1 MRIRGLIHMIELDNK
16 IIGIKKYKKIEFFY
30 FQNSQMNVFKRY
42 LYVGN
47 WIDLEYDEEKT
58 TRRGPYLAYVISFVN
73 RLEAEGLYDHIVYYD
88 KKDITSSLYD
98 FLGSLDNT
106 MFLDLEMTMPP
117 YNFKGKGFRT
127 EVIQAGFIIFDK
139 NGEELMR
146 YRNFIE
152 PMITKTLSKRAEKF
166 LGITNEEFIE
176 NQIPYLTFYNDFKE
190 IIEKYNPAIVVYGKN
205 DILVLNDSYLLHN
218 VPSLKDKTRY
228 VNLCQL
234 IKSHYEL
241 RNDPGLFKLF
251 QIYYDNEDIQVHD
264 AFNDSEVTAKVFEA
278 FREDIL
284 YKRKTQEIKDNFD

>member
-16 IIGIKKYKKIEFFY
+16 IIGIKSYKKIDFFY

-42 LYVGN
+42 LYIGN
-47 WIDLEYDEEKT
+47 WIDLEYDESKMV
-58 TRRGPYLAYVISFVN
+58 RRGPYLAYVISFVN
-73 RLEAEGLYDHIVYYD
+73 RLEAVGIHDHIVYYD

-127 EVIQAGFIIFDK
+127 EVIQAGFIVYDK
-139 NGEELMR
+139 TGEEIMR
-146 YRNFIE
+146 YSNFVE
-152 PMITKTLSKRAEKF
+152 PVITKILSKRAEKF
-166 LGITNEEFIE
+166 LGITEEEFE
-176 NQIPYLTFYNDFKE
+176 ARRIPYIDFYNDFRNV
-190 IIEKYNPAIVVYGKN
+190 IEKYNPAIVVYGRN
-205 DILVLNDSYLLHN
+205 DIIVLNDSYDIHN
-218 VPSLKDKTRY
+218 VESLKDKTRY

-234 IKSHYEL
+234 IKTHYEL

-284 YKRKTQEIKDNFD
+284 YKTKTEEIKENFD

>member
-16 IIGIKKYKKIEFFY
+16 IIGIKNYKKIDFFY
-30 FQNSQMNVFKRY
+30 FQNSQMSVFKRY
-42 LYVGN
+42 LYIGN
-47 WIDLEYDEEKT
+47 WIDIEYDDSKMI
-58 TRRGPYLAYVISFVN
+58 RRGPYSAYVISYVN
-73 RLEAEGLYDHIVYYD
+73 RLEAHGLHDHIVYYD
-88 KKDITSSLYD
+88 KKEITSSLYE
-98 FLGSLDNT
+98 FLGSLENT

-139 NGEELMR
+139 YGEEIMR

-152 PMITKTLSKRAEKF
+152 PSITKTLSKRAEKF
-166 LGITNEEFIE
+166 LGITNEEFE
-176 NQIPYLTFYNDFKE
+176 ANRIPYIDFYNDFKE
-190 IIEKYNPAIVVYGKN
+190 VIDKYNPAIIVYGRN

-228 VNLCQL
+228 VNLCQI
-234 IKSHYEL
+234 IKTHYEL
-241 RNDPGLFKLF
+241 RNDTGLFKLF

-284 YKRKTQEIKDNFD
+284 YKTKTKEIKECFD

>member
-1 MRIRGLIHMIELDNK
+1 MIELDNK

-205 DILVLNDSYLLHN
+205 DILVLNDSYLLHG
-218 VPSLKDKTRY
+218 VPSLKDQTRY

-284 YKRKTQEIKDNFD
+284 YKTKTQEIKDNFD